1 MPKFSLNLL
10 NQSRHFS
17 FDVAIANLMFHFS
30 EKALMFDVL
39 GSEFGVEMDFD
50 VFLVI
55 FLVTY

>member
-1 MPKFSLNLL
+1 MTRNLGNAQIQFKSIRTEQTL
-10 NQSRHFS
+10 
-17 FDVAIANLMFHFS
+17 LFHFS

-55 FLVTY
+55 FLVT